1 MTKTWARD
9 TPSRG
14 ARGRNVYTLRDD
26 GVVEILVKD
35 GHVILID
42 SSDLDVAQLYSWH
55 ATKPSPANRS
65 FYASTNFAGSK
76 KWMHR
81 VLFKAEH
88 GVQVDHRNGNGLDN
102 RRSNLRAASQ
112 SQNKKNLPAYANN
125 KSGYKGVIRLTT
137 GRYRASIGVDG
148 KRVYLGTYD
157 DAETAAIAYN
167 VAATN
172 LHGEFARLNVV
183 S

>member
-76 KWMHR
+76 KWM
-81 VLFKAEH
+81 
-88 GVQVDHRNGNGLDN
+88 HRNGNGLDN